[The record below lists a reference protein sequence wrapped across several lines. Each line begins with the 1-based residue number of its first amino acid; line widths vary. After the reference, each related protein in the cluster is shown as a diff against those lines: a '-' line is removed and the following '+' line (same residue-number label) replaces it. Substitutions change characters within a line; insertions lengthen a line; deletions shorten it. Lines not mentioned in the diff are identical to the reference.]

1 MKEGKNFEK
10 IKKDKIITEA
20 PEEVAEDSIKQKE
33 ELESIPTSEDIKFV
47 FEKLLEGKEYKT
59 RRKLEDEQGLY
70 LWEIEIPEED
80 GHTEY
85 LYMRK
90 GRYEE
95 GGQASDTAIHI
106 AFFDKNDFP
115 VSGYSVAKYIEK
127 EWKLT
132 P

>member
-10 IKKDKIITEA
+10 IKKDKIITKV
-20 PEEVAEDSIKQKE
+20 PEEVVKDSIKQKE
-33 ELESIPTSEDIKFV
+33 ESESIPTSEDIKFV

-90 GRYEE
+90 GRHEE